1 MADNRGVKTT
11 PSLSSPAG
19 QSAGDRD
26 ALPPTQG
33 AVAVRALIADAGGWV
48 PFDLFMHHAL
58 YAPNWGYYATPRR
71 LIGTGFGDGSDFVT
85 APELSPVFAQ
95 TLARAVAEWMAHTG
109 VDEIWEFGA
118 GRGVLARDLLKALD
132 ALGCGPRQGRVR
144 RYVIVEVSG
153 ALRAVQ
159 SQTLAE
165 YPSVV
170 TWADAWPEG
179 LSAVVLGNE
188 VLDAMPVQLLYRHE
202 GQWFERGVSIQNETL
217 VWRDCPTDLRPPVP
231 IAGEHDYLTEIHPQ
245 AHAWVQD
252 LGRRLTRGVLALFD
266 YGFPE
271 AEYYHPQRS
280 GGTVMC
286 HQGHLS
292 DPDPLESVGEKDI
305 TAHVDF
311 TGIALAA
318 QEARL
323 AVVGYSSQG
332 SFLLD
337 AGLVD
342 VLPQASV
349 AQQAAALKLIHEH
362 EMGELFKVIVLAPE
376 AAAADVPA
384 IGFVRGDRTHTL

>member
-1 MADNRGVKTT
+1 M
-11 PSLSSPAG
+11 
-19 QSAGDRD
+19 
-26 ALPPTQG
+26 
-33 AVAVRALIADAGGWV
+33 RALIAEAGGWV
-48 PFDLFMHHAL
+48 PFDVFMHHAL

-71 LIGTGFGDGSDFVT
+71 LIGPGFGDGSDFVT

-95 TLARAVAEWMAHTG
+95 TLARAVAAWMAHTG

-118 GRGVLARDLLKALD
+118 GRGVLARDVLKALD

-153 ALRAVQ
+153 ALRGVQ
-159 SQTLAE
+159 SDTLSE
-165 YPSVV
+165 YSSVV
-170 TWADAWPEG
+170 EWAEAWPEH
-179 LSAVVLGNE
+179 LRAVVLGNE
-188 VLDAMPVQLLYRHE
+188 VLDAMPVQLLCRSA
-202 GQWFERGVSIQNETL
+202 GQWFERGVSMQGDAL
-217 VWRDCPTDLRPPVP
+217 VWVDRPTELRPPTP
-231 IAGEHDYLTEIHPQ
+231 IPGEHDYLTEIHPQ
-245 AHAWVQD
+245 AQAWVQD
-252 LGRRLTRGVLALFD
+252 LGRRLTHGVVALFD

-292 DPDPLESVGEKDI
+292 DPHPLEAVGEKDI

-318 QEARL
+318 QDAGL
-323 AVVGYSSQG
+323 AVVGYTSQG

-337 AGLVD
+337 AGVVD
-342 VLPQASV
+342 VLPQASA

-376 AAAADVPA
+376 ASAADVPA
-384 IGFVRGDRTHTL
+384 MGFVRGDRTHTL